1 MHGLKC
7 FKCSTELKGKLEELW
22 PGSNSEACK
31 EGPMSAIECPSGVT
45 SCLNF
50 TETNSKGETT
60 PHILD
65 CYTDEMKKRF
75 SNLQLNDGECHKHET
90 RTPSGGLDYT
100 KNTCICNQDFCNSP
114 NTGKKDNS
122 KNSL

>member
-7 FKCSTELKGKLEELW
+7 FKCSTELKGKFEELW

-45 SCLNF
+45 SCLNV

-60 PHILD
+60 PYILD

-75 SNLQLNDGECHKHET
+75 SNLQLNDGECQKNEVHE
-90 RTPSGGLDYT
+90 RTE
-100 KNTCICNQDFCNSP
+100 NTCICNQDFCNSP
-114 NTGKKDNS
+114 NTGMKDNS
-122 KNSL
+122 KNSV